1 MITLKQFMEIVD
13 YRITEGSDYT
23 WSCYGDRA
31 YSLDSWNGAHEG
43 HSLTIIFDTG
53 TQEVYEVQ
61 AHDYLHNRAYRMV
74 NPNFA
79 PQMMIES
86 SDRNVDDREAWE
98 GVNYVDLDVE
108 EDFLEKAQAI
118 VNEEDYDTRVQIPV
132 NFTDDELLTY
142 MKMAH
147 ERDMTFNEFVEEALR
162 TQLELLKNE

>member
-31 YSLDSWNGAHEG
+31 YSLDSWNGDHNG